1 MPFSLPHARQ
11 TRETNNDLKE
21 KNEVHHLA
29 PLHQRAFLSL
39 YIYYLKSCFDATL
52 PLARRCGS
60 FICLLG
66 VKSTAIHRSRAEKT
80 TPQSEGARRVA
91 KFDGTEKLIFATS
104 VLVWVFISGKITKQ
118 NCILSFF
125 FLLFHSFHRMK
136 KNHAPRSS
144 KMFRHTWNIT
154 TNIVESFSYLYSK
167 ECLVFGVILPVSD

>member
-1 MPFSLPHARQ
+1 M
-11 TRETNNDLKE
+11 
-21 KNEVHHLA
+21 HHLA

-39 YIYYLKSCFDATL
+39 YIYHLKSCFDATL

-60 FICLLG
+60 FIRLLG

-80 TPQSEGARRVA
+80 TAQSEGARRRQ
-91 KFDGTEKLIFATS
+91 IR
-104 VLVWVFISGKITKQ
+104 WNGKINIRNERLGLSIHLAERLQ
-118 NCILSFF
+118 NKTVFGLFF

-167 ECLVFGVILPVSD
+167 VCLVFGVILPVSD